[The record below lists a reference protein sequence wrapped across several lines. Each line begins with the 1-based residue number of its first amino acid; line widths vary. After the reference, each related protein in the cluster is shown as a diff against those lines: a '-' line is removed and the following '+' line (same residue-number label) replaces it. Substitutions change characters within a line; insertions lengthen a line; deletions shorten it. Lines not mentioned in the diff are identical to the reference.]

1 MPRPHLSLGPVQ
13 APPPAEISSTRSLGP
28 VQAPPL
34 AAVSSNRRQRFVRDG
49 PAPPRR
55 RTRPATGWRRRIPG
69 EGRGAVPWP
78 GPLTALSAPL
88 ELGPPGP
95 GTPRDSPRPGSDP
108 SSRPGPGSV
117 PSPGPESPALTPRG
131 RLTPALAPPRQMPPR
146 GGSARGP
153 KQTRSRRRP
162 CRHWRSLLPDLER
175 MVPWPR
181 GGGGHRTQAQV
192 LENVLGYIRYLQRIL
207 SIAQGG
213 AGRPGDSDTV
223 EVGLSAGG
231 TWGPPRQRLVPY
243 KEEEEEEEEMG
254 GGSGPWLGPTGPYWE
269 ALDWDGGVPL
279 TPCPGREGL
288 LGLSP
293 SLLASPPPPGPPDE
307 VVRGPSSVTAGGSGR
322 WQPGDPQGGRGDG
335 RDTAHTGTGCP
346 PPPQE
351 EMCERV
357 HHVLPSEPETLH
369 EPVGPAVQP
378 SAQPGDT
385 AGRGWG
391 RGWGR

>member
-1 MPRPHLSLGPVQ
+1 MVP
-13 APPPAEISSTRSLGP
+13 
-28 VQAPPL
+28 
-34 AAVSSNRRQRFVRDG
+34 
-49 PAPPRR
+49 PPRR

-117 PSPGPESPALTPRG
+117 PSAGPESPALTPRG